1 MKDIGDKYNHPNCG
15 VCEVIDIQDNKY
27 LIEFENTYNR
37 IWCTK
42 DRAIRHHFYDNTVI
56 DTLKIGEIYN
66 TINFGKIIIID
77 KIKNKY
83 VVKFE
88 NSGFI
93 TEASRQQIIFG
104 QIFDKLQPSFANIGI
119 IGVGKWSWN
128 DNIYYNKWISLLRR
142 CYVESNNRYKNYG
155 ALGVEV
161 SDYFKN
167 YQNFCQ
173 WVEDNYNLY
182 NNIDLKELEVD
193 KDILANINHLEAKI
207 YSQDNCLLIPSEI
220 NGFLLGDKLGTGVY
234 NRKNKVIFIDII
246 YKNKRI
252 IETFDFSVEGFIRA
266 KIIYASLK
274 YTLWIDLLDKFDL
287 PLYIKDILK
296 KYDFTYNWK
305 FKDINESNFVKI
317 LEK

>member
-128 DNIYYNKWISLLRR
+128 DKYLL
-142 CYVESNNRYKNYG
+142 
-155 ALGVEV
+155 
-161 SDYFKN
+161 
-167 YQNFCQ
+167 
-173 WVEDNYNLY
+173 
-182 NNIDLKELEVD
+182 
-193 KDILANINHLEAKI
+193 
-207 YSQDNCLLIPSEI
+207 
-220 NGFLLGDKLGTGVY
+220 
-234 NRKNKVIFIDII
+234 
-246 YKNKRI
+246 
-252 IETFDFSVEGFIRA
+252 
-266 KIIYASLK
+266 
-274 YTLWIDLLDKFDL
+274 
-287 PLYIKDILK
+287 
-296 KYDFTYNWK
+296 
-305 FKDINESNFVKI
+305 
-317 LEK
+317 